1 MQLLRTLYFLV
12 TIFLIIPQSLKS
24 SLPTP
29 GGAKALIVENEIAF
43 DEAIIA
49 GWNAISPV
57 YLEHKL
63 KQVHPG
69 DLIEAPVFRKLIEK
83 YAKNAQYVLD
93 AATGNGWFALS
104 LLKWN
109 ILDQLI
115 RIVGVDLSPTMVA
128 TARSQCSD
136 SRAEFFCSPLEADA
150 YESFDINRDSLDL
163 IISSNALDCVKNIE
177 PVLVRLHSLLKPG
190 GYAIVSI
197 RHPLRNAYY
206 LTGDTRGDFE
216 EGAYAERWEG
226 TENTDVIRFFR
237 KEPTWDTLFIQSGF
251 EIVEKVIPVIAETV
265 AQTHPEHYQ
274 YYKNKKH
281 PGALIYVLKCEQLL
295 S

>member
-1 MQLLRTLYFLV
+1 MQLLRTLYFGMMVL
-12 TIFLIIPQSLKS
+12 LITPQSLKS

-29 GGAKALIVENEIAF
+29 GAAKPIIVENEIAF

-49 GWNAISPV
+49 GWNAISPA

-63 KQVHPG
+63 KLVHPG

-83 YAKNAQYVLD
+83 YAKNAQCVLD

-104 LLKWN
+104 VLNWN

-115 RIVGVDLSPTMVA
+115 RIVGVDISPAMIA
-128 TARSQCSD
+128 TARTQCID

-150 YESFDINRDSLDL
+150 YESFGINKDSLDL

-177 PVLVRLHSLLKPG
+177 PVLARLHSFLKSG

-216 EGAYAERWEG
+216 EGAYAEHWEG
-226 TENTDVIRFFR
+226 TGSTDVIRFFR
-237 KEPTWDTLFIQSGF
+237 KETTWDQLFIQSGF
-251 EIVEKVIPVIAETV
+251 EIVEKTIPIIAESV

-281 PGALIYVLKCEQLL
+281 PGALIYVLKRERLL
-295 S
+295 P